1 MFWFRFARPRRSS
14 TTLKRRRLNFEPLE
28 DRRLLSVNVTN
39 SGGAYTIASN
49 SSADDVR
56 VVAPGIG
63 DVNYDGT
70 VNGVDVSVWSSHY
83 LSSGPVG
90 DANYDGTV
98 NGLDNTTIAGHWL
111 QLSQIQIYDGATL
124 NDTVPLL
131 DITSLAINA
140 AGGTI
145 EIDGNFSRPVTV
157 DGGSNAT
164 LDINGNPNRGD
175 TVSMTDSSITLFD
188 STTTVSYSNIENI
201 NFALGGTSGS
211 DLLTINGTSGDDSM
225 QAQSDGSTIVFN
237 GLNVN
242 VASVEGLTLNGN
254 DGDDTIDMF
263 YLNSAIALT
272 INGGAGDDL
281 LAGGAGNDAING
293 GTGNNTLIGW
303 GGNDTLNGGN
313 GNATFLYMPGPASLG
328 TDTLSIDS
336 GGVGTLDFEYLT
348 DGVTVNIGSTST
360 QSVVSG
366 LLSLNLGTSTTIAN
380 VIGGAGNDTITG
392 NSLSNVLDGRDGDDT
407 ITAGTGN
414 AVMYGGAGDDTLT
427 GGSGN
432 DLLYGGAG
440 DDTLAGGGGNDTYL
454 FPWSPGDAP
463 LGTDTI
469 TEASSAGTDKLDFS
483 NFFPATYSAPSLSS
497 TSTQTVGTDS
507 SSNPLLKINLVN
519 ASTIES
525 TTDSPIS
532 QPAVSTLA
540 VNPLST
546 PGEVTLT
553 AVYTGATVDPDTHS
567 FVGEVD
573 FYLDTNHDGVL
584 ETGTDTL
591 LGTDTDGDDGWS
603 INVPTSQVPTGT
615 NGFIAVAVGGGG
627 PPVPPRVVEATISGG
642 IPNNDSELGGG
653 GGSSGG
659 SGAGGS
665 AIGIPTLVRSAGDA
679 DVYAD
684 FPSELDAPNYAYADG
699 GGNYDDGGQEQ
710 DILANDV
717 LSHARYNVVATPGYF
732 SAQASGAAGEGDAR
746 GISSFNSAVTGQA
759 AQPGIGASGITS
771 FNSVADANASP
782 TGGPGGWIEHS
793 GSLYSADPTDPGT
806 VAPHV
811 WTVSGNGAAVN
822 GDSISEVTLAGQ
834 FTFNDGESENGAV
847 VPTGTADAKLG
858 MAFTVATSDGEN
870 LLNFNG
876 GGETYDGT
884 RNGGVAA
891 QVVTNGTSK
900 YYASAGNDGS
910 MTVSFVW
917 TVPVGTTISVKYDEG
932 LHTLLDTGASPTYPA
947 TQDAMVSQV
956 LYDFDMRIVSWSS

>member
-188 STTTVSYSNIENI
+188 STTTVSYMNIENI

-254 DGDDTIDMF
+254 DGNDTIDMF

-380 VIGGAGNDTITG
+380 VIGGSGNDTITG

-414 AVMYGGAGDDTLT
+414 AVMYGGNGDDTLT

-454 FPWSPGDAP
+454 FPWSPGDDP

-469 TEASSAGTDKLDFS
+469 TEASSAGTDTLDFS
-483 NFFPATYSAPSLSS
+483 NFFPGVYNAPRLS
-497 TSTQTVGTDS
+497 TTGVQTVGTDS
-507 SSNPLLKINLVN
+507 SSTPVNILQINLVN
-519 ASTIES
+519 ASTIENIS
-525 TTDSPIS
+525 APAPQGITALIADS
-532 QPAVSTLA
+532 AT
-540 VNPLST
+540 T
-546 PGEVTLT
+546 PGSINLT
-553 AVYTGATVDPDTHS
+553 AIDPDPDAT
-567 FVGEVD
+567 EVD
-573 FYLDTNHDGVL
+573 FYLDSNHDGL
-584 ETGTDTL
+584 LDTGDTL
-591 LGTDTDGDDGWS
+591 LGTDTDGIDGWS
-603 INVPTSQVPTGT
+603 LSVPRSLVTAVDPSFLAVQVNGGTNQLPATLNAQAVPTLPPDTILAGGPGVVLTTPGT
-615 NGFIAVAVGGGG
+615 NTAQTTGVDGVDSGTVEHSVYVTNSGNPAEAHASDDASYSYTADNGIVYKADAKTDSVSAMAEQISQSNGVSFTGALLANGGGKANL
-627 PPVPPRVVEATISGG
+627 EADGG
-642 IPNNDSELGGG
+642 GENANGNNIGAIENNTQAVWTVSAGSTDATEVTVQVILGAGAGAGG
-653 GGSSGG
+653 GGSGSSHFENGYTNFSANVHAGEYTIAIVSTDGDTITEVDSPAGTQIIETKNGG
-659 SGAGGS
+659 VNFGVG
-665 AIGIPTLVRSAGDA
+665 
-679 DVYAD
+679 
-684 FPSELDAPNYAYADG
+684 LDEYWVLPVG
-699 GGNYDDGGQEQ
+699 TE
-710 DILANDV
+710 ILA
-717 LSHARYNVVATPGYF
+717 SYSIT
-732 SAQASGAAGEGDAR
+732 
-746 GISSFNSAVTGQA
+746 SSVS
-759 AQPGIGASGITS
+759 IGAEVVPPSDELGVSTAQG
-771 FNSVADANASP
+771 ADAN
-782 TGGPGGWIEHS
+782 
-793 GSLYSADPTDPGT
+793 DF
-806 VAPHV
+806 V
-811 WTVSGNGAAVN
+811 VSFAAV
-822 GDSISEVTLAGQ
+822 Q
-834 FTFNDGESENGAV
+834 FTA
-847 VPTGTADAKLG
+847 
-858 MAFTVATSDGEN
+858 
-870 LLNFNG
+870 
-876 GGETYDGT
+876 
-884 RNGGVAA
+884 
-891 QVVTNGTSK
+891 
-900 YYASAGNDGS
+900 
-910 MTVSFVW
+910 
-917 TVPVGTTISVKYDEG
+917 
-932 LHTLLDTGASPTYPA
+932 
-947 TQDAMVSQV
+947 
-956 LYDFDMRIVSWSS
+956 